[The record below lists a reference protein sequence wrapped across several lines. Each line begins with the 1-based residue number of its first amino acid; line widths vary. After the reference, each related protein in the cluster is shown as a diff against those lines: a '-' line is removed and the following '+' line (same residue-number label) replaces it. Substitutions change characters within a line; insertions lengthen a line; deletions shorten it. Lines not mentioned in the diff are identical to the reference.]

1 MEFKYRSWHG
11 MEAEDAASK
20 LSVDPSTGLEGDEV
34 ERRRE
39 QVGAN
44 TLPDA
49 VRRSS
54 LKVFLEQFQSPL
66 IYILFIAAIFAFAL
80 GKHGDAIVILVVVF
94 INSLIGWLQEGK
106 AERSMEELRIAQF
119 GRYLVAA
126 AIALFVAVMAFGLL
140 RGMDTAEIFMVAIS
154 QMVSM
159 VPEGLPVAVTIAL
172 SVGMQRMAKEGAIV
186 RRLAAVETLGSTSVI
201 CSDKTGT
208 LTSNQMTATRSALRF
223 DLFRNPWMLGGLA
236 LSILLQ
242 LLVIY
247 WPVLNKLFHTVPI
260 TSGDFLVIA
269 AVASL
274 VLWAEEIRKFFAR
287 RRMADDSH

>member
-1 MEFKYRSWHG
+1 
-11 MEAEDAASK
+11 
-20 LSVDPSTGLEGDEV
+20 
-34 ERRRE
+34 
-39 QVGAN
+39 
-44 TLPDA
+44 
-49 VRRSS
+49 
-54 LKVFLEQFQSPL
+54 
-66 IYILFIAAIFAFAL
+66 
-80 GKHGDAIVILVVVF
+80 
-94 INSLIGWLQEGK
+94 
-106 AERSMEELRIAQF
+106 
-119 GRYLVAA
+119 
-126 AIALFVAVMAFGLL
+126 MAFGLL

-274 VLWAEEIRKFFAR
+274 VLWAEEVRKFFAR
-287 RRMADDSH
+287 RGALRN